1 MAVYT
6 HVDRPDLE
14 TFLEAYAIGDVI
26 AFRGIESGVENSNF
40 YVETKLGK
48 YILTLF
54 ENRVSVR
61 DIPYFLDLKKH
72 LASKTFPCPLPV
84 EGRDGEVLRTLS
96 GRPATIVTF
105 LEGAVTENP
114 STDQCR
120 LIGASMARMHLALQ
134 DYDGIR
140 PNDLGPAGWKHL
152 WKGLAGA
159 ANAIQIGL
167 SDNINGDLAETYAA
181 KSLSSGLPRGTIHA
195 DLFPDNV
202 FFAQGQVSGIIDFY
216 FACTDALAYDLA
228 VSLNA
233 WAFDPRGQTFYK
245 EKSLSLIDGY
255 NSVRALSSAEV
266 EALPLLARGAA
277 LRFFLTRL
285 TDWVKTSND
294 ALVKPH
300 DPMDFVRRLEFHRK
314 MQTATDYGY

>member
-6 HVDRPDLE
+6 HVDRQDLD
-14 TFLEAYAIGDVI
+14 TFLEAYAIGDVV

-40 YVETKLGK
+40 YLETTLGK

-54 ENRVSVR
+54 ENRVNVR
-61 DIPYFLDLKKH
+61 DVPYFLDLKKH
-72 LASKTFPCPLPV
+72 LASKKFPCPLPV
-84 EGRDGEVLRTLS
+84 EGRDGEVLRTLN

-105 LEGAVTENP
+105 LDGAVTLSP
-114 STDQCR
+114 TAGQCR
-120 LIGASMARMHLALQ
+120 LIGAAMARMHLALQ
-134 DYDGIR
+134 DYGGIR

-159 ANAIQIGL
+159 ANAIQVGL
-167 SDNINGDLAETYAA
+167 SDLINGDLAETYAA
-181 KSLSSGLPRGTIHA
+181 RRLSDGLPRGTIHA

-202 FFAQGQVSGIIDFY
+202 FFEQDQVSGIIDFY
-216 FACTDALAYDLA
+216 FASTDALAYDLA
-228 VSLNA
+228 VCLNA
-233 WAFDPRGQTFYK
+233 WAFDPSGRTFYK

-255 NSVRALSSAEV
+255 NSVRALSIAEV

-300 DPMDFVRRLEFHRK
+300 DPMDFVRRLEFHRR
-314 MQTATDYGY
+314 MQTARDYGY

>member
-6 HVDRPDLE
+6 KVDQHDLE

-40 YVETKLGK
+40 YLETNLGK

-54 ENRVSVR
+54 ETRVDAR
-61 DIPYFLDLKKH
+61 DIPYFLNLKKH
-72 LASKTFPCPLPV
+72 LASKNFPCPVPV
-84 EGRDGEVLRTLS
+84 EARDSQVLKSLND
-96 GRPATIVTF
+96 RPAIIVTF
-105 LEGAVTENP
+105 LEGAVTTHPTNDNCH
-114 STDQCR
+114 T
-120 LIGASMARMHLALQ
+120 IGAAMARMHLALQ
-134 DYDGIR
+134 DYGGIR
-140 PNDLGPAGWKHL
+140 PNNLGPAGWRHL

-159 ANAIQIGL
+159 ANAIQVGL
-167 SDNINGDLAETYAA
+167 ADLISGDLKETYAA
-181 KSLSSGLPRGTIHA
+181 KTLSSKLPRGTIHA

-202 FFAQGQVSGIIDFY
+202 FFERGEVSGIIDFY

-228 VSLNA
+228 ICLNA
-233 WAFDPRGQTFYK
+233 WAFDPSGKHFDK
-245 EKSLSLIDGY
+245 AKSLALIAGY
-255 NSVRALSSAEV
+255 NEVRALSSDEV

-285 TDWVKTSND
+285 TDWVKNSSE

-300 DPMDFVRRLEFHRK
+300 DPMDYVRRLEFHRK
-314 MQTATDYGY
+314 MQSATDYGY